1 MKPLFH
7 FAGKNGKSRKLIGVN
22 FAVLALLVVNSGF
35 TLTACQQLKPEGEST
50 EKLKEEPPAKS
61 DQKTSDE
68 KLKKEPPAKSDKK
81 TSDQNKGKEQDTQVD
96 DDPE

>member
-1 MKPLFH
+1 MKPLSH
-7 FAGKNGKSRKLIGVN
+7 LAGKNGKSRKLIGVN
-22 FAVLALLVVNSGF
+22 FAVLALMLVNSGF
-35 TLTACQQLKPEGEST
+35 TLTSCQQLPGGKST
-50 EKLKEEPPAKS
+50 DKLKEEPPAKS

-68 KLKKEPPAKSDKK
+68 KLKKEPPAKSDQK

>member
-1 MKPLFH
+1 MKPLSH
-7 FAGKNGKSRKLIGVN
+7 LAGKNGKSRKLIGVN
-22 FAVLALLVVNSGF
+22 FAVLALMLVNSGF
-35 TLTACQQLKPEGEST
+35 TLTACQQLPGGKST
-50 EKLKEEPPAKS
+50 DKLKEEPPAKS

-68 KLKKEPPAKSDKK
+68 KLKKEPPAKSDQK